1 VTTAITKHE
10 WDRTFSGKVS
20 PVTMKTVIIMQA
32 RTNSSRLLGKAM
44 LPVGGYPSAVL
55 AALRAAN
62 LGIETLVATSSDASD
77 DALAHVLGQHEI
89 CVVRGPLEDV
99 LARYARA
106 AAELP
111 VDCVV
116 VRLTGD
122 NVVPDGKFVQE
133 LVSAFAGSGVEYLSQ
148 GSPQSRL
155 PYGLGGEAFTV
166 ATLRRAHAMASSPYD
181 REHVTPWIGR
191 NCTMMIHTPQVMGTA
206 DFSHLRCTIDDEEDY
221 GRIVRLFEG
230 VADPI
235 RIGWFELAKKLTTLP
250 GEPEF
255 RLPYRVSSRGIQS
268 ELTLGT
274 AQLGM
279 EYGVV
284 NREGQPAHQLAIRM
298 VRVAIAHGV
307 TALDTARAYGE
318 AEAVLGEALT
328 GAWRSRVEVVTKLD
342 PLASLAHDA
351 VPSKVRAA
359 VDDSVRRSC
368 EALGVGKLSTLLLHR
383 SSHHD
388 AWGGAAWRRL
398 LELRDEGTI
407 GTLGASVYEP
417 REALE
422 LLQDPAIAHLQ
433 IPMNVLDWR
442 WKASGVDRALAGR
455 SDVVVHARS
464 ALLQGLLV
472 SQAAYWP
479 SSAEF
484 DVAGCLRQ
492 LQKSV
497 GEFNRESLTDLCLA
511 YVRSQPWITSV
522 VVGCETLEQVNENL
536 RLFCRPKLNAEQCA
550 ELERVLPRAPESLLN
565 PFHWKLVHE
574 QSAK

>member
-1 VTTAITKHE
+1 
-10 WDRTFSGKVS
+10 
-20 PVTMKTVIIMQA
+20 MKTVIIMQA
-32 RTNSSRLLGKAM
+32 RTNSSRLPGKAM
-44 LPVGGYPSAVL
+44 LPVGGYASAVL
-55 AALRAAN
+55 AALRASN
-62 LGIETLVATSSDASD
+62 LGLETFVATSSDASD
-77 DALAHVLGQHEI
+77 DALAHVLDQNEI

-99 LARYARA
+99 LARYALA

-111 VDCVV
+111 ENCVV

-122 NVVPDGKFVQE
+122 NVVPDGRFIQE
-133 LVSAFAGSGVEYLSQ
+133 LVSAFAESGVEYLSQ
-148 GSPQSRL
+148 GSSQSRL

-166 ATLRRAHAMASSPYD
+166 ATLRRAHAMANSPHD
-181 REHVTPWIGR
+181 REHVTPWIRR
-191 NCTMMIHTPQVMGTA
+191 NCTMTIHTPQGLETA

-221 GRIVRLFEG
+221 KRMVRLFDG

-235 RIGWFELAKKLTTLP
+235 RIGWLELTKKLARLP

-279 EYGVV
+279 EYGIV
-284 NREGQPAHQLAIRM
+284 NREGQPPLQSAIRM
-298 VRVAIAHGV
+298 VHLAISHGV
-307 TALDTARAYGE
+307 MALDTARAYGE

-351 VPSKVRAA
+351 VPSEVRAA

-368 EALGVGKLSTLLLHR
+368 EALRVEKLSTLLLHR

-398 LELRDEGTI
+398 LELRNQGTI
-407 GTLGASVYEP
+407 GNLGASVYEP

-442 WKASGVDRALAGR
+442 WKASGVDRALAVR
-455 SDVVVHARS
+455 PDVVVHARS

-472 SQAAYWP
+472 SPAAYWP
-479 SSAEF
+479 LSAEF

-492 LQKSV
+492 LQKSAD
-497 GEFNRESLTDLCLA
+497 EFNRESVTDLCLA

-536 RLFCRPKLNAEQCA
+536 RLFCRPKLSAEQCA
-550 ELERVLPRAPESLLN
+550 ELERLLPRAPESLLN
-565 PFHWKLVHE
+565 PFQWKPVHE